1 MAGLQSPAMMVNQI
15 RAKNGIPIDSLRFE
29 NALDAEL
36 RETAA
41 SKDPV
46 ISVVHLKGA
55 YSASD

>member
-1 MAGLQSPAMMVNQI
+1 MMVNQI
-15 RAKNGIPIDSLRFE
+15 RAKNGIPYDSLRFE